1 MLLKLLKYIIKRIL
15 VALPVIFGISIIA
28 FFLIRLVPG
37 DTITAL
43 LGANYNEEQALI
55 LRAKY
60 GLDEPVVIQY
70 LIWLKNVFAGDFG
83 ISFFTKEP
91 VVKIILE
98 RLPVTF
104 ELMLISLLY
113 SIFIAIPLGTIAALK
128 RNSAADYGASIFGLL
143 GVSIPNFWLGIL
155 LISFF
160 SLKLRWFPSGG
171 YVGFFENPIENI
183 KFMIMPSIAL
193 GTAVGAVI
201 MRMTRSSMLE
211 VLGQDYIKMAD
222 AKGVTSKRLIIHH
235 ALKNS
240 FVPVV
245 TVLGI
250 QMGYLLGG
258 SVVIEKIFS
267 LPGIGQ
273 LSLQAITNRD
283 YSLLQG
289 CILLIASGFVI
300 INLIVDIIYAFLD
313 PKIRY

>member
-1 MLLKLLKYIIKRIL
+1 MLKYILKRIL

-60 GLDEPVVIQY
+60 GLDQPLPVQY
-70 LIWLKNVFAGDFG
+70 LIWLKNVLAGDFG

-91 VVKIILE
+91 VVKIIME
-98 RLPVTF
+98 RLPVTL

-113 SIFIAIPLGTIAALK
+113 SVFVAIPLGTIAAVK
-128 RNSAADYGASIFGLL
+128 RNSATDYGASVFGLL

-155 LISFF
+155 LIAFF
-160 SLKLRWFPSGG
+160 SLHLRWLPSGG
-171 YVGFFENPIENI
+171 FVSFGVDPLENLRH
-183 KFMIMPSIAL
+183 MIMPSIAL

-211 VLGQDYIKMAD
+211 VLGQEYIKMAD
-222 AKGVTSKRLIIHH
+222 AKGVTNRRLIFHH

-240 FVPVV
+240 FVPIV

-258 SVVIEKIFS
+258 SVVIEKIFA

-283 YSLLQG
+283 YALLQG
-289 CILLIASGFVI
+289 CILLIATGFVV
-300 INLIVDIIYAFLD
+300 INLVVDIIYGFLD

>member
-1 MLLKLLKYIIKRIL
+1 MLKYIIKRIL
-15 VALPVIFGISIIA
+15 VALPVIFGISVIA

-43 LGANYNEEQALI
+43 LGANYNEQQALI

-60 GLDEPVVIQY
+60 GLDQPLPVQY
-70 LIWLKNVFAGDFG
+70 LIWLKNVLSGDFG
-83 ISFFTKEP
+83 VSFFTNEP
-91 VVKIILE
+91 VVKIIME
-98 RLPVTF
+98 RLPVTL

-128 RNSAADYGASIFGLL
+128 RNSATDYGASVFGLL

-155 LISFF
+155 LIAYF
-160 SLKLRWFPSGG
+160 SLHLRWLPSGG
-171 YVGFFENPIENI
+171 FVSFWVDPAENI
-183 KFMIMPSIAL
+183 RHMIMPSIAL

-222 AKGVTSKRLIIHH
+222 AKGVTNKRLIFNH

-240 FVPVV
+240 FVPIV

-258 SVVIEKIFS
+258 SVVIEKIFA

-283 YSLLQG
+283 YALLQG
-289 CILLIASGFVI
+289 CILLIATGFVV
-300 INLIVDIIYAFLD
+300 INLIVDIIYGFLD

>member
-1 MLLKLLKYIIKRIL
+1 MLKYIIKRIL

-60 GLDEPVVIQY
+60 GLDEPVVVQY

-104 ELMLISLLY
+104 ELMFISLLY
-113 SIFIAIPLGTIAALK
+113 SVFIAIPLGTIAALK

-160 SLKLRWFPSGG
+160 SLKLRWLPSGG

>member
-1 MLLKLLKYIIKRIL
+1 
-15 VALPVIFGISIIA
+15 VALPVLFGISIIA

-60 GLDEPVVIQY
+60 GLDQPLPVQY
-70 LIWLKNVFAGDFG
+70 LIWLKNVLAGDFG

-91 VVKIILE
+91 VVKIIME
-98 RLPVTF
+98 RLPVTL

-113 SIFIAIPLGTIAALK
+113 SVFVAIPLGTIAAVK
-128 RNSAADYGASIFGLL
+128 RNSATDYSASVFGLL

-155 LISFF
+155 LIAFF
-160 SLKLRWFPSGG
+160 SLHLRWLPSGG
-171 YVGFFENPIENI
+171 FVSFGVDPLENLRH
-183 KFMIMPSIAL
+183 MIMPSIAL

-211 VLGQDYIKMAD
+211 VLGQEYIKMAD
-222 AKGVTSKRLIIHH
+222 AKGVTNRRLIFHH

-240 FVPVV
+240 FVPIV

-258 SVVIEKIFS
+258 SVVIEKIFA

-283 YSLLQG
+283 YALLQG
-289 CILLIASGFVI
+289 CILLIATGFVV
-300 INLIVDIIYAFLD
+300 INLVVDIIYGFLD

>member
-1 MLLKLLKYIIKRIL
+1 VLLKLLKYIIKRIL
-15 VALPVIFGISIIA
+15 VALPVIFGISIIT

-60 GLDEPVVIQY
+60 GLDEPVVVQY

-104 ELMLISLLY
+104 ELMFISLLY
-113 SIFIAIPLGTIAALK
+113 SVFIAIPLGTIAALK

-160 SLKLRWFPSGG
+160 SLKLRWLPSGG

>member
-1 MLLKLLKYIIKRIL
+1 M
-15 VALPVIFGISIIA
+15 ALPVIFGISIIA

-60 GLDEPVVIQY
+60 GLDEPVVVQY

-104 ELMLISLLY
+104 ELMFISLLY
-113 SIFIAIPLGTIAALK
+113 SVFIAIPLGTIAALK

-160 SLKLRWFPSGG
+160 SLKLRWLPSGG

>member
-1 MLLKLLKYIIKRIL
+1 

-60 GLDEPVVIQY
+60 GLDQPLPVQY
-70 LIWLKNVFAGDFG
+70 LIWLKNVLAGDFG

-91 VVKIILE
+91 VVKIIMQ
-98 RLPVTF
+98 RLPVTL

-113 SIFIAIPLGTIAALK
+113 SVFVAIPLGTIAAVK
-128 RNSAADYGASIFGLL
+128 RNSATDYSASVFGLL

-155 LISFF
+155 LIAFF
-160 SLKLRWFPSGG
+160 SLHLRWLPSGG
-171 YVGFFENPIENI
+171 FVSFGVDPVENLRH
-183 KFMIMPSIAL
+183 MIMPSIAL

-211 VLGQDYIKMAD
+211 VLGQEYIKMAD
-222 AKGVTSKRLIIHH
+222 AKGVTNRRLIFHH

-240 FVPVV
+240 FVPIV

-258 SVVIEKIFS
+258 SVVIEKIFA

-283 YSLLQG
+283 YALLQG
-289 CILLIASGFVI
+289 CILLIATGFVV
-300 INLIVDIIYAFLD
+300 INLVVDIIYGFLD